1 MTMKRILLT
10 GSLMLLALFFAVAAS
25 AQDPA
30 SGDLFAPQDTAA
42 RAKPHEVFCEL
53 VSYTNG
59 IFTNKVTVDIDFGQ
73 QTKFWS
79 RDRALI
85 DEAGRDIVFNSIL
98 DAANYMGERGW
109 VFKQA
114 YIIQSITKGD
124 SGSPTVHWIMAKT
137 VTSPEEITEGL
148 RTRGM
153 KRP

>member
-1 MTMKRILLT
+1 MMKRMLLT
-10 GSLMLLALFFAVAAS
+10 GSLMLLALFFGTLAFAQNPEGEDLLAVEGT
-25 AQDPA
+25 AQ
-30 SGDLFAPQDTAA
+30 
-42 RAKPHEVFCEL
+42 AKPHEVFCEL

-85 DEAGRDIVFNSIL
+85 DEAGHDIVFNSIL

-114 YIIQSITKGD
+114 YIVQTFTKGD

-148 RTRGM
+148 LTRGM